1 LGRVPVI
8 WQLSVVQ
15 FELGTAINGVAL
27 AEIHTSTAPEQ
38 FFQHQ
43 AVPILRSYM
52 NKPYARKEL
61 FIVAGKKMYTVT
73 TQNHGGFSLWLS
85 GAHESN
91 IEIYADAAC
100 NTIVPKIQRYPIYY
114 PFQEQRIEIISDIDD
129 TVLYS
134 FTNSLLKRVNTILF
148 TRPQLRKT
156 VEFTRRLLLTANQTG
171 IRVYCISRSEE
182 NLFHFLTN
190 ILSEHHLTGVIIY
203 LSDYLNYLGLLA
215 ATKKHF
221 KSEQISSIIQ
231 KSPGKRYYLIGDD
244 TQHDILTYSEIA
256 EQFPGRICR
265 VFIRKTK
272 AYNARFQR
280 FYYERL
286 LKLNIQVLYFNDDM
300 PFDGSILKNVNC

>member
-1 LGRVPVI
+1 VI

-27 AEIHTSTAPEQ
+27 AEIHPSTDPEQ
-38 FFQHQ
+38 FFKHQ
-43 AVPILRSYM
+43 AVAILRSYM

-61 FIVAGKKMYTVT
+61 FIVAGKKVHAVT
-73 TQNHGGFSLWLS
+73 TQNHGGFSLWLNDTR
-85 GAHESN
+85 EDN
-91 IEIYADAAC
+91 IEIYADAGC
-100 NTIVPKIQRYPIYY
+100 NTIVPKIQRYLVYY
-114 PFQEQRIEIISDIDD
+114 PFDEQPVGIISDIDD
-129 TVLYS
+129 TILYS
-134 FTNSLLKRVNTILF
+134 FSNKFLKRVSTILF

-156 VEFTRRLLLTANQTG
+156 VEFTRRLLVKANEAG
-171 IRVYCISRSEE
+171 IRVYCVSKSEA

-190 ILSEHHLTGVIIY
+190 ILSLNQLTGVIIY
-203 LSDYLNYLGLLA
+203 LSDYLNYPRLLGA
-215 ATKKHF
+215 RKKHF

-231 KSPGKRYYLIGDD
+231 KSPGKRYCLIGDD

-286 LKLNIQVLYFNDDM
+286 LKLNIPVLYFNDET